1 MMNKPGLMLI
11 IALTVLCC
19 TKHTS
24 AKLSEKALSNFKT
37 VFLNRIINDNPD
49 QEAHIK
55 KYLNGIIREGHAG
68 MRLLDKFGIFLSN
81 MEKKSI
87 EISKIR
93 FYRNND
99 RFSLFFV
106 MKDQKDDQLYTMFLE
121 YVYGRGGKCELE
133 ESYFSIVFDE
143 RMKEIRNFFETR

>member
-1 MMNKPGLMLI
+1 MNKPGLMLI
-11 IALTVLCC
+11 TSLMVLCC
-19 TKHTS
+19 MKPAT

-37 VFLNRIINDNPD
+37 VFLNRIIYDNPG
-49 QEAHIK
+49 QEAQIR